1 MFSPAG
7 GSTGI
12 KGNYTN
18 DAQTSNGGLWIGRAF
33 IVVWGSNFS
42 HVKILCMDFLRF
54 TFQLTGF
61 IFRVL
66 NLLGLGVSLRLSEN

>member
-42 HVKILCMDFLRF
+42 HVKILCMDFF
-54 TFQLTGF
+54 TVYFSINWLYFSSAESFRTGCKSTF
-61 IFRVL
+61 K
-66 NLLGLGVSLRLSEN
+66 